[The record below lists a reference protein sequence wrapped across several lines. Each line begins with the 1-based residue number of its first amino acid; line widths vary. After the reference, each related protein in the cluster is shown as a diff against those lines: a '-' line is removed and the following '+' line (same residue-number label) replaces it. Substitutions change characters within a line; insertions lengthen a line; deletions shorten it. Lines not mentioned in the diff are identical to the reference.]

1 MQPCGGCGSGSNPDG
16 SVQTKSETNNK
27 MNLIILMGYIAGI
40 LTTTANIPQLVKIYN
55 LKEAK
60 DISTLT
66 YSFLFVGFIL
76 WTIYASYVND
86 LPLLL
91 ANVFSLA
98 IVLGILILKFE
109 FEHDNKKKTR
119 IIQLRR

>member
-1 MQPCGGCGSGSNPDG
+1 M
-16 SVQTKSETNNK
+16 
-27 MNLIILMGYIAGI
+27 IILGYIAGI
-40 LTTTANIPQLVKIYN
+40 LTTTANIPQLIKIYE
-55 LKEAK
+55 LREAK

-66 YSFLFVGFIL
+66 YSLLAMGFIL
-76 WTIYASYVND
+76 WIIYASYVDD

-109 FEHDNKKKTR
+109 FGRGNSERETKA
-119 IIQLRR
+119 IQLIK